1 MRAVRHPAPSSEHPY
16 RVESSNLLPSLSNC
30 DLYPS
35 PAALLSP
42 SHSKELRIHAKL
54 LTICHRDV
62 SVGELLMKT
71 TIGQGGRLVI
81 PSPYRKALGLRDGD
95 DVIVSLKG
103 DELRIQTTR
112 QAIRR
117 AQQFVRRYVPRG
129 RSLVAELIAER
140 RRNARRENPA
150 PPAV

>member
-1 MRAVRHPAPSSEHPY
+1 MHAVRHPAPLSEHPC
-16 RVESSNLLPSLSNC
+16 RMESSNLLPSLSNC

-35 PAALLSP
+35 PTALLSP
-42 SHSKELRIHAKL
+42 SHSKELRIHARL
-54 LTICHRDV
+54 LTICHRDA

-71 TIGQGGRLVI
+71 TIGQGGRRGI

-95 DVIVSLKG
+95 DVIISLKG

-117 AQQFVRRYVPRG
+117 APQPVRRGVPRD
-129 RSLVAELIAER
+129 RSLVA
-140 RRNARRENPA
+140 
-150 PPAV
+150 